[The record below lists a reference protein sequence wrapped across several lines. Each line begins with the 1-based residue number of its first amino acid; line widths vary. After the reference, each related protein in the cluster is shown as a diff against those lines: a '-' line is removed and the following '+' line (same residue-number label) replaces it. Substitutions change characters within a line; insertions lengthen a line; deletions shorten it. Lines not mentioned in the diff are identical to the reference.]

1 MPGSL
6 FIKFDGIT
14 QGESLEVNHK
24 GDQGWIEISEWSFD
38 ITSESN
44 AGKGQGSAVGKA
56 GTEGLTISHYVDVS
70 STTILTKMIQG
81 KHFPLITIQMVKQT
95 GADDGG
101 KNFFQIIVS
110 EAFVNKVSTK
120 GSGENGELTQEVTF
134 TFKEMKVDY
143 KRQKNDGQLDS
154 APKTFLWSV
163 KKNDESVAIT
173 GSI

>member
-1 MPGSL
+1 MPGSI

-14 QGESLEVNHK
+14 TGESLEVNHK

-44 AGKGQGSAVGKA
+44 AGKGMGSTVGKA

-81 KHFPLITIQMVKQT
+81 QHFPLITIQMVKQV
-95 GADDGG
+95 GSEAGG
-101 KNFFQIIVS
+101 QNFFQIKVS

-120 GSGENGELTQEVTF
+120 GSGESGELTQDVTF
-134 TFKEMKVDY
+134 TFKEMKVCY
-143 KRQKNDGQLDS
+143 KKQKNDGQLAGPIS
-154 APKTFLWSV
+154 FNWSV
-163 KKNDESVAIT
+163 KKNDEAIAIT

>member
-38 ITSESN
+38 ITAESN
-44 AGKGQGSAVGKA
+44 AGKGQGSSVGKA

-81 KHFPLITIQMVKQT
+81 QHFPLITIQMVKQV
-95 GADDGG
+95 GSESGG
-101 KNFFQIIVS
+101 QNFFQIKVS

-120 GSGENGELTQEVTF
+120 GSGESGEITQDVTF
-134 TFKEMKVDY
+134 TFKEMKVCY
-143 KRQKNDGQLDS
+143 RKQKNDGQLAGAIS
-154 APKTFLWSV
+154 FNWSV
-163 KKNDESVAIT
+163 KKNDEAIGIT